1 LNNVPSLIVKL
12 EQLITC
18 VERKRTMDSRYY
30 PGVEADVAK
39 LMAEL
44 RTLFD
49 QDYEVQTM
57 HVSSTTVLQ
66 ARKSST
72 LRDLTGLSAALTIK
86 IMPEPGGTRVEIG
99 MQKWFDKAAVAL
111 ILSAGLLVAL
121 PVLGAY
127 WQYKITEDAWKIIE
141 EHIARKARGY
151 VPPLH
156 RGSHAGNPRAVV
168 AGRCGNCGLA
178 NSGDSEFC
186 SSCGANLKVAR
197 KCASCGATQKD
208 TSARFCNRCGK
219 PVSG

>member
-1 LNNVPSLIVKL
+1 
-12 EQLITC
+12 
-18 VERKRTMDSRYY
+18 MDSRYY
-30 PGVEADVAK
+30 PGVEADVSK

-44 RTLFD
+44 RVLFD

-86 IMPEPGGTRVEIG
+86 ITPEAGGTRVEIG
-99 MQKWFDKAAVAL
+99 MQKWFDKAAIAAVAL

-121 PVLGAY
+121 PALGAY

-141 EHIARKARGY
+141 EHIARKAGGY
-151 VPPLH
+151 VPPL
-156 RGSHAGNPRAVV
+156 P
-168 AGRCGNCGLA
+168 GRCGNCGSA
-178 NSGDSEFC
+178 NTADSEFC
-186 SSCGANLKVAR
+186 TSCGANLKVAR

-219 PVSG
+219 PLSG